1 MPAIPSTT
9 VANLRDLGG
18 IPLSGGRT
26 VRPGLALRAGQL
38 DRLDPAA
45 DPEFAALG
53 VRTIVDFRTNAERA
67 SYPDHVPDG
76 VHVLVADALADKIAQ
91 TGAAPA
97 VAQLKQ
103 VLADP
108 ALADEKLGGGRA
120 EALFAD
126 TYRALV
132 ATKSA
137 RAAYRTLLTEL
148 ADPDTGPLLFHC
160 TAGKDRTGWAATV
173 VLTLLGADEAALEAE
188 YLSVNSAVRE
198 AFAPLVEGFTAQG
211 GDPEIALALIG
222 VRASYLHAAQ
232 DEVVV
237 RYGDFERYV
246 REGLEVPD
254 EAVERIRQRLTAG

>member
-1 MPAIPSTT
+1 MPAIPATT

-18 IPLSGGRT
+18 IPLPGART
-26 VRPGLALRAGQL
+26 VRPGLALRSGQL
-38 DRLDPAA
+38 DRLDPAT
-45 DPEFAALG
+45 DPAFSALG
-53 VRTIVDFRTNAERA
+53 IHTIVDFRTNGERA

-97 VAQLKQ
+97 VAQLKH
-103 VLADP
+103 VLSDP

-120 EALFAD
+120 ESLFAD

-132 ATKSA
+132 STKSA

-148 ADPDTGPLLFHC
+148 ADPDAGPLLFHC

-173 VLTLLGADEAALEAE
+173 VLTLLGADQAALETE

-232 DEVVV
+232 DEVAVQ
-237 RYGDFERYV
+237 YGDFETYV

-254 EAVERIRQRLTAG
+254 EAVERIRKRLTAG